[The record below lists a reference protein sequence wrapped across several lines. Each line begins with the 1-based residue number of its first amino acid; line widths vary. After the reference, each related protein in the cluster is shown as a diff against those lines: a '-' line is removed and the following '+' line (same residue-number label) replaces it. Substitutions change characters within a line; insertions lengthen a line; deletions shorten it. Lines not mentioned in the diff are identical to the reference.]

1 MEASALF
8 HLFQSVNLVN
18 REFRQYT
25 KLFANGRFYPGNLR
39 LAPFLVLEIIR
50 TTYEGNIP
58 KRFINNSR
66 RCTNP
71 TTKCF
76 MRSAKMKRS
85 VEDVLLMATACR
97 LGIKQIPKSD
107 HYVIKQQ
114 HFNPRSYLRY
124 QEVDLILKFLSIFQS
139 Q

>member
-1 MEASALF
+1 
-8 HLFQSVNLVN
+8 
-18 REFRQYT
+18 
-25 KLFANGRFYPGNLR
+25 
-39 LAPFLVLEIIR
+39 
-50 TTYEGNIP
+50 
-58 KRFINNSR
+58 
-66 RCTNP
+66 
-71 TTKCF
+71 
-76 MRSAKMKRS
+76 MKRS